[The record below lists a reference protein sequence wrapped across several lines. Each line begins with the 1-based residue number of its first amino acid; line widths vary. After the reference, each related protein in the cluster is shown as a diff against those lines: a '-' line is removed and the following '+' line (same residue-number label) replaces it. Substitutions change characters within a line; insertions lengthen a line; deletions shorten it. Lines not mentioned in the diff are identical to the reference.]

1 MVEAPY
7 ARRREHHVN
16 AVGRP
21 GRRRRVDPR
30 PFQLERDVLGRVD
43 GVGAG
48 DVELHAEVRVPRI
61 EFAGAAGGGG
71 GVDSWEGVRGRNV
84 GAEQRE

>member
-1 MVEAPY
+1 MVEAPHP
-7 ARRREHHVN
+7 RRREHHVD

-21 GRRRRVDPR
+21 GRRRRVDSR
-30 PFQLERDVLGRVD
+30 TLQFERDVLGWVD

-48 DVELHAEVRVPRI
+48 DVELHAEVRVPRV

-84 GAEQRE
+84 SAEQRE